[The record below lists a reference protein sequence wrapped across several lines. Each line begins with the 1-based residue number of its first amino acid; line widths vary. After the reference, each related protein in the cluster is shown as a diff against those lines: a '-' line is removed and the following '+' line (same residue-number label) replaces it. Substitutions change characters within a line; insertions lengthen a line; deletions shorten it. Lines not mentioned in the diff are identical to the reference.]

1 MVDLKRGLTV
11 NVGVVDGGTR
21 TNVIASE
28 AHAQIDVRVARMKD
42 ASVIDK
48 KLRALRTVNRRCKLE
63 ISGGV
68 NRPPME
74 RNAGVVMLY
83 NKAAL
88 IARELG
94 WKLGEAA
101 VGGGSDG
108 NFTAGL
114 GIPTLDG
121 LGGVGD
127 GAHAVHE
134 FITLS
139 ELPRRAALLAGLIE
153 SV

>member
-1 MVDLKRGLTV
+1 
-11 NVGVVDGGTR
+11 
-21 TNVIASE
+21 
-28 AHAQIDVRVARMKD
+28 MKD
-42 ASVIDK
+42 ALVIDK
-48 KLRALRTVNRRCKLE
+48 KLRALRPVNRRCKLE

-74 RNAGVVMLY
+74 RHAGVAMLFDR
-83 NKAAL
+83 ASL

-94 WKLGEAA
+94 WKLMEAA

-134 FITLS
+134 SITVS

-153 SV
+153 SA